1 MRRLFFACTAAVLLG
16 ACSNFGYYVQSIDG
30 QLNLLLLRQPIA
42 QVIAD
47 PATPAPL
54 KARLERTLEIRE
66 FASRELKLPD
76 NASYR
81 GYADVRRPYV
91 VWNVF
96 AASEFSVEP
105 EQWCFLVTGC
115 VGYRGYFSY
124 SAAEQ
129 FARELHDEE
138 GLDVFV
144 SNVPAYSTLGWFD
157 DPVLNTFINYP
168 EYELARLV
176 FHELAHQIVYIK
188 GDTEFNESF
197 AVAVEAEGV
206 RRWIV
211 HNGDEKVKAEFEL
224 AQQRRAEFRELMSEY
239 RQKLAASYRLRLPAQ
254 EMRARKTQIF
264 SSLRS
269 DYEALKVKWGG
280 YSGYDRFFD
289 GINNAHMASF
299 SIYDAL
305 VPQFLEMLAKHN
317 GDLAAFYSE
326 VKQLSTLGKKERAS
340 RLAALEPAR

>member
-1 MRRLFFACTAAVLLG
+1 MRRLVFPGTAAAVLLA

-30 QLNLLLLRQPIA
+30 QINLLLSRQPIA

-47 PATPAPL
+47 PATPTAL

-81 GYADVRRPYV
+81 GYADLRRPYV

-96 AASEFSVEP
+96 AAAEFSVEP
-105 EQWCFLVTGC
+105 EQWCFLIAGC
-115 VGYRGYFSY
+115 VGYRGYFSH
-124 SAAEQ
+124 AAAQE
-129 FARELHDEE
+129 FARELHAE

-176 FHELAHQIVYIK
+176 FHELAHHVVYIG
-188 GDTEFNESF
+188 GDSEFNESF
-197 AVAVEAEGV
+197 AAAVEAEGV

-211 HNGDEKVKAEFEL
+211 RNGDEKLNADFERT
-224 AQQRRAEFRELMSEY
+224 QQRREEFRELMSEY
-239 RQKLAASYRLRLPAQ
+239 RQTLAALYRLRMAPQ
-254 EMRARKTQIF
+254 EIRARKAQIF
-264 SSLRS
+264 SGLRS
-269 DYEALKVKWGG
+269 DYDALKSKWGG
-280 YSGYDRFFD
+280 YPGYDRFFD
-289 GINNAHMASF
+289 GINNAHLASV
-299 SIYDAL
+299 SIYTAL

-317 GDLAAFYSE
+317 GDLAAFYAE
-326 VKQLSTLGKKERAS
+326 VKQLAALGKKERTA
-340 RLAALEPAR
+340 RLAAMEPAR